1 MLKRTRETVRAVA
14 ETLGAISPTLVDA
27 QAGAEQRRQAL
38 TDAQQAVAN
47 AEEALQA
54 AHDRSA
60 DDGELRKAEAV
71 LADTRLSAERSQLA
85 YAAAERRLNEAL
97 AANADKVKSA
107 ARAHLAEALAIRQKA
122 AARIDT
128 LSAELAEQAHL
139 FNAQIGTLNECARD
153 GVATNAG
160 RTTAQRLIEH
170 ALQKAGAL
178 PSHWIGDPAGQ
189 PSAVDLALRDEGAIV
204 MPQPVAA

>member
-1 MLKRTRETVRAVA
+1 MLKQKVRQAA
-14 ETLGAISPTLVDA
+14 ETIGLVPTLADA

-47 AEEALQA
+47 AEEALQV

-107 ARAHLAEALAIRQKA
+107 ARARLAEALAIRQKA
-122 AARIDT
+122 AARIDA
-128 LSAELAEQAHL
+128 LSAELAEQAHS

-153 GVATNAG
+153 GVAVATNAG

-189 PSAVDLALRDEGAIV
+189 PSAVDLALRDEGAILA
-204 MPQPVAA
+204 VAA